1 MALVTYVQYRQQAE
15 ALAQQFGYMEPPVD
29 VRAIAEGLGIE
40 IIEMTLPNW
49 FFGVLV
55 NIEDE
60 FYISLN
66 KGMPDHR
73 KNFTI
78 AHEIAHHQLHGEE
91 LTYMKNVKRDYFH
104 READVYA
111 AELCMPSEMV
121 RAEAQKWCGDY
132 RFLAKLFS
140 VSETAMVRKLQELK
154 ILRNIPYECC
164 N

>member
-15 ALAQQFGYMEPPVD
+15 ALAKEFGYLEPPVD

-55 NIEDE
+55 NIKDE

-66 KGMPDHR
+66 KGMPQHR

-78 AHEIAHHQLHGEE
+78 AHEIAHHELHGEE
-91 LTYMKNVKRDYFH
+91 LAYMKNSKREYFH
-104 READVYA
+104 READVFA

-121 RAEAQKWCGDY
+121 RSEAAKWFNDY
-132 RFLAKLFS
+132 RFLANQFG
-140 VSETAMVRKLQELK
+140 VSETAMVRKLQELQ
-154 ILRNIPYECC
+154 ILRNIPYECR

>member
-1 MALVTYVQYRQQAE
+1 MALITYVQYRRRAE
-15 ALAQQFGYMEPPVD
+15 ELSKGFGFLRPPVE
-29 VRAIAEGLGIE
+29 VRKIAEGLGIE

-55 NIEDE
+55 NMEGD

-66 KGMPDHR
+66 KAMPEHR

-78 AHEIAHHQLHGEE
+78 AHEIAHHQLHGDE
-91 LTYMKNVKRDYFH
+91 LAYMKNCKREYFH

-111 AELCMPSEMV
+111 AELCMPSYLVKQESK
-121 RAEAQKWCGDY
+121 KWCNDY
-132 RFLAKLFS
+132 RFLAEIFA
-140 VSETAMVRKLQELK
+140 VSETAMVRKMQELG
-154 ILRNIPYECC
+154 ILKNAWYDCK

>member
-15 ALAQQFGYMEPPVD
+15 ALAKEFGYMEPPVD

-40 IIEMTLPNW
+40 IIEMTLPSW

-55 NIEDE
+55 NIKDE

-66 KGMPDHR
+66 KGMPEHR

-78 AHEIAHHQLHGEE
+78 AHEIAHHEMHGEE
-91 LTYMKNVKRDYFH
+91 LAYMKNAKREYFH
-104 READVYA
+104 READVFA
-111 AELCMPSEMV
+111 AELCMPTEMV
-121 RAEAQKWCGDY
+121 RAEAAKWFNDY
-132 RFLAKLFS
+132 RFLAGQFG
-140 VSETAMVRKLQELK
+140 VSETAMVRKLQELQ
-154 ILRNIPYECC
+154 ILRNIQYECR